1 MQKIN
6 EYTLT
11 QIAYTGSLKFHQQQ
25 HYIMSSWHFVQCN
38 WECTGYIVNSKFD
51 IKYET
56 SSGQEENYI
65 QTALHVI

>member
-25 HYIMSSWHFVQCN
+25 HYIMSSWYFVQCN
-38 WECTGYIVNSKFD
+38 WECTGCIVN
-51 IKYET
+51 
-56 SSGQEENYI
+56 
-65 QTALHVI
+65 